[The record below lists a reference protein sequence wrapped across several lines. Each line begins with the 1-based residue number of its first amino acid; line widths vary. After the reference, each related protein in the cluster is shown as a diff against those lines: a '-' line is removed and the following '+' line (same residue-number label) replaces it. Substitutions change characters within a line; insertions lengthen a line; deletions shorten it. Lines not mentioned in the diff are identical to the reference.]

1 MKNNLFFE
9 ILNKELMTRIETEK
23 NSFKIRAYKNITNQL
38 NGIEKHDNEINNV
51 EDINKYNITG
61 IGKGIKTIMKDI
73 LSEKIKLKEA
83 TKEETGIA
91 LFTNI
96 MSVGIVKAKKLV
108 ADKIYTIE
116 NLKDAL
122 KQNDKLLNE
131 KQKLGLKYYEDFN
144 IKIPRSEMMVHDQ
157 IIGNAIN
164 KIKNTSYSIVG
175 SYRRGLSFSG
185 DIDVIVTSSKN
196 DSENILLKLLDNLKK
211 INYICDDFA
220 LGDKKYM
227 GCCKVC
233 EKYRRID
240 ILYISID
247 KYPFALTYFTGSK
260 NHNIKIRK
268 QALKLGYSLNEF
280 GLKKNGE
287 YIQTNIKTEKDLFNF
302 LKIDYVEPDMR
313 I

>member
-1 MKNNLFFE
+1 MKSNLFFE
-9 ILNKELMTRIETEK
+9 ILNKELTTRVETEK

-38 NGIEKHDNEINNV
+38 KNIELNDNEIKTI
-51 EDINKYNITG
+51 EDINKYDITG
-61 IGKGIKTIMKDI
+61 IGKGIKTIIEDI
-73 LSEKIKLKEA
+73 LSEKIKLKET
-83 TKEETGIA
+83 TKEDTGIA

-108 ADKIYTIE
+108 SNNIYTIE

-144 IKIPRSEMMVHDQ
+144 VKIPRSEMMVHDQ

-164 KIKNTSYSIVG
+164 KIKNANYSIVG
-175 SYRRGLSFSG
+175 SYRRGLSSSG

-196 DSENILLKLLDNLKK
+196 DSENILSKLVDNLKT
-211 INYICDDFA
+211 INYISDDFA

-233 EKYRRID
+233 DKYRRID
-240 ILYISID
+240 ILYVSID

-260 NHNIKIRK
+260 DHNIKIRK

-287 YIQTNIKTEKDLFNF
+287 YIETKIKTEKDLFSF
-302 LKIDYVEPDMR
+302 LKVDYVEPNMR
-313 I
+313 N